1 MTILPNFPIILNG
14 LWLPGLG
21 TFTFPPATRFNK
33 SKEKQIERLEL
44 LKTPVKNLLFPSF
57 LVIFKCSW
65 TLLLIW
71 KFWNNCFS
79 KTALNQPNQSVII
92 GIIYKWLAN
101 NCLIMKWPDFRT
113 TGYCSFQFWP
123 LFIEK
128 HPVLFYFTFSRS
140 FIDTYFPIEVWVSP
154 RFILSL

>member
-1 MTILPNFPIILNG
+1 MVSDFPAWGHSPSLRPRDLIKVKK
-14 LWLPGLG
+14 
-21 TFTFPPATRFNK
+21 NK
-33 SKEKQIERLEL
+33 
-44 LKTPVKNLLFPSF
+44 LKDWSFWRHQWKIYCFHPF